1 MTKEEE
7 SQLNSFLVTE
17 MVSTVSL
24 AEAVNIMHKLAV
36 EEVKANVAKMTD
48 EEKESVLADLKEKL
62 KASRKEKAE
71 AEKA

>member
-1 MTKEEE
+1 
-7 SQLNSFLVTE
+7 
-17 MVSTVSL
+17 
-24 AEAVNIMHKLAV
+24 
-36 EEVKANVAKMTD
+36 NVAKMTD